1 MGAGHDNLAHQAN
14 TVVPVQ
20 SRSSLRALDHVVNDH
35 ASAAQRV
42 AANGC
47 STAAVAAVVKPEAV
61 LLHTSEVF
69 PPRAKDEGIVS
80 AVANNTASPSAE
92 FVAGAPSGTA

>member
-20 SRSSLRALDHVVNDH
+20 LRSSLRALDHVVNDH
-35 ASAAQRV
+35 TSAAQRV
-42 AANGC
+42 AAHGC
-47 STAAVAAVVKPEAV
+47 STAAEVKPEAPP
-61 LLHTSEVF
+61 LHTSEVF
-69 PPRAKDEGIVS
+69 PPRTKDEGIVS
-80 AVANNTASPSAE
+80 AVANNIASPSAE